1 MPLLGSFKEK
11 SVFQKFWSTKGMWAQ
26 IVGELCEELC
36 RHDDLKIKCSKFII
50 YAHLPTLYRK
60 YDLLLLFTIF

>member
-1 MPLLGSFKEK
+1 MPLLGSFVER
-11 SVFQKFWSTKGMWAQ
+11 SVFQKIWSTKGMWGQ

-36 RHDDLKIKCSKFII
+36 KFII